1 MRALPE
7 PARTQVR
14 EAFADSMVVMW
25 QVMTGIAA
33 VGLLSSVFMKALPL
47 HTEVD
52 ARWGIEESKPSA
64 GQEEEKAVEEV

>member
-33 VGLLSSVFMKALPL
+33 VGLLSSVFMKGLPL